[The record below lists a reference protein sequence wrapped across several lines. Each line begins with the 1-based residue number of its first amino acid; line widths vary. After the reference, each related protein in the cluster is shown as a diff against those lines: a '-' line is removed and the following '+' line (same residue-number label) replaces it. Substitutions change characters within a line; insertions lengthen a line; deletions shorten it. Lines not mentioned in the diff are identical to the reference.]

1 MLAVHTHP
9 RAEAVATHRGVSKY
23 CFAIMFGQLYLHH
36 TYPHCKQN
44 ITKNKSS
51 SPRYGNKHLSG
62 LPMHDTT
69 SRRTSFD
76 EICHNCAPHEQNRPP
91 RPTKQIL
98 QKYPR
103 PNNNTYPHCKQN
115 ITKNRH
121 TSSKLDPTPVSQYP
135 EDSRARRPIFDGRM
149 NLDDNISQAIK
160 C

>member
-1 MLAVHTHP
+1 
-9 RAEAVATHRGVSKY
+9 
-23 CFAIMFGQLYLHH
+23 MFGELYLHH

-91 RPTKQIL
+91 RPTKHQL
-98 QKYPR
+98 QKYPK
-103 PNNNTYPHCKQN
+103 PINNTYPHCKQN

-121 TSSKLDPTPVSQYP
+121 TSGKFDPTRPVSQYP
-135 EDSRARRPIFDGRM
+135 EDSRALANIRSRRSDPA
-149 NLDDNISQAIK
+149 SQYPEDSRASPMSQIYRESQK
-160 C
+160 MAALPR